1 MDKKKTRLLIRQGI
15 EKANA
20 LLEKIE
26 HYLPPSENNDD
37 VRHVKEQLIEYIEE
51 LQSFWGYDEYE
62 QNNILEV
69 LPKVLNDFDKEIERL
84 YNEDTDDEVKYSD
97 ENDDDDEEDEEDEE
111 DEGKEEDLD
120 NLREEK
126 DDEEPPRQRQRTGTG
141 RRKKGGKMSEN
152 DIAEQNSSDP
162 ETTWD
167 EELIRLNDILRTK
180 FERVMNNINDK
191 YRAIA
196 NIISGLAD
204 MYFQPGE
211 RPAIFAKLR
220 EIKAEYTSIRNRFI
234 DFGGDLRNVPL
245 LTELVQETDL
255 FDEKTDDIFEE
266 MFRIIKIANI
276 KRNER
281 IERLRMTNVGTGRRK
296 KGGAV
301 SAKSLKEL
309 VSSSYSKNPQ
319 ENIDGFVLDKSLS
332 NETAKVY
339 YNPHT
344 GQATIVHRGSRGTSD
359 WLNNAAYATGLY
371 NTTNRYKQG
380 EATQKA
386 VENKYGTKN
395 VSTIG
400 HSQGAVLARK
410 LGKNSKEIIN
420 LNPLYTGEEQGENEY
435 IVNSSGDVV
444 SSLLKPKEIYNKYL
458 YPSTYRKN
466 KAKNIT
472 IESEKPLDVLT
483 EHTSKILDRL
493 DPNQMIGQ
501 GRELG
506 FKRYKLKPH
515 EELSHWRGG
524 GPCLS
529 INQVPGGRD
538 LPNGM
543 RLEPGEILVQNL
555 NDSSSSESEEEEEAN
570 TEETASVTDEN
581 SNTEETASVTDEDE
595 DYEDLN
601 FENVYPH

>member
-266 MFRIIKIANI
+266 MFRNLGYFVVLIAAGLVAIVAIIFALQFLTGYFQ
-276 KRNER
+276 RN
-281 IERLRMTNVGTGRRK
+281 L
-296 KGGAV
+296 
-301 SAKSLKEL
+301 
-309 VSSSYSKNPQ
+309 
-319 ENIDGFVLDKSLS
+319 
-332 NETAKVY
+332 
-339 YNPHT
+339 
-344 GQATIVHRGSRGTSD
+344 
-359 WLNNAAYATGLY
+359 
-371 NTTNRYKQG
+371 
-380 EATQKA
+380 
-386 VENKYGTKN
+386 
-395 VSTIG
+395 
-400 HSQGAVLARK
+400 
-410 LGKNSKEIIN
+410 
-420 LNPLYTGEEQGENEY
+420 
-435 IVNSSGDVV
+435 
-444 SSLLKPKEIYNKYL
+444 
-458 YPSTYRKN
+458 
-466 KAKNIT
+466 
-472 IESEKPLDVLT
+472 
-483 EHTSKILDRL
+483 
-493 DPNQMIGQ
+493 
-501 GRELG
+501 
-506 FKRYKLKPH
+506 
-515 EELSHWRGG
+515 
-524 GPCLS
+524 
-529 INQVPGGRD
+529 
-538 LPNGM
+538 
-543 RLEPGEILVQNL
+543 
-555 NDSSSSESEEEEEAN
+555 
-570 TEETASVTDEN
+570 
-581 SNTEETASVTDEDE
+581 
-595 DYEDLN
+595 
-601 FENVYPH
+601 